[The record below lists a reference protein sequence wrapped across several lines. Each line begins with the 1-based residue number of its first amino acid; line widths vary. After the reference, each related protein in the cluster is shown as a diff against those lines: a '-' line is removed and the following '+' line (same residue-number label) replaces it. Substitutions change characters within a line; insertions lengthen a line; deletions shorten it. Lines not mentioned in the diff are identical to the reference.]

1 MEHGKDVDGGGRRR
15 PTRGCRPCRR
25 VAQRVACEG
34 MGLAATDH
42 AQNKPEP
49 KRQAL
54 TRLIMAVRTAFAA
67 RPRRVAVPHSES
79 LLVHSTEPA
88 LHPRVRVEDRS
99 CVEDLSSIFSFH
111 FHTHQSWS
119 RGPCRASSSFFFSC
133 RCSYCCCSLALS
145 LVRPSVRPCSP
156 LQSLTPVLLRSFSL
170 PFSPNN
176 NQHPQP
182 LGLESIGRFASRF
195 PCFAERRDNNSTAR
209 WA

>member
-1 MEHGKDVDGGGRRR
+1 MELLQTMEHGVDVDGDGRRR

-25 VAQRVACEG
+25 VAQSVACEG

-54 TRLIMAVRTAFAA
+54 TRLITAVRTAFAA

-133 RCSYCCCSLALS
+133 RCSCCCCSLALS
-145 LVRPSVRPCSP
+145 LVRPS
-156 LQSLTPVLLRSFSL
+156 LLAFAEPHTSVAALFLLLCPFL
-170 PFSPNN
+170 PTTTNTHN
-176 NQHPQP
+176 RWGWKA
-182 LGLESIGRFASRF
+182 LAASRF
-195 PCFAERRDNNSTAR
+195 RCF
-209 WA
+209 

>member
-1 MEHGKDVDGGGRRR
+1 MELLQTMEHGKDVDGDGRRR

-54 TRLIMAVRTAFAA
+54 TRLITAVRTAFAA

-99 CVEDLSSIFSFH
+99 CVEDLSSIFIFIIHSH
-111 FHTHQSWS
+111 PPNP
-119 RGPCRASSSFFFSC
+119 GLVVLVALLPPSSSPC
-133 RCSYCCCSLALS
+133 AAARSLS
-145 LVRPSVRPCSP
+145 HSSVRPCSP
-156 LQSLTPVLLRSFSL
+156 LQSLTPVLLRSFSSSAL
-170 PFSPNN
+170 FS
-176 NQHPQP
+176 QQQP
-182 LGLESIGRFASRF
+182 TPTTVGAGKHWPLRFSLSLFR
-195 PCFAERRDNNSTAR
+195 
-209 WA
+209 